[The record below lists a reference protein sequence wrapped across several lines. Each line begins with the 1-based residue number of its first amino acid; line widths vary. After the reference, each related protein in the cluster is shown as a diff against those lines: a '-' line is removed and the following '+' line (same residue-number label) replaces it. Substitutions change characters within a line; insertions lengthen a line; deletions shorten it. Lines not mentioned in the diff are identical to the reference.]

1 MNYRER
7 FKKWFTLDH
16 VVDLSVDIVLIIWDV
31 ITSPILIVMR
41 LLRTFLGRWFTGKL
55 KAGARGIA
63 HYFERKREYRLEHN
77 IGIIKTYWF
86 LILSSPF
93 ILFGIALGVM
103 FLIVGAEL
111 FQWVFDV
118 EKGLLSDNP
127 DPDHISDSKISDAL
141 E

>member
-63 HYFERKREYRLEHN
+63 HYLS
-77 IGIIKTYWF
+77 
-86 LILSSPF
+86 LI
-93 ILFGIALGVM
+93 
-103 FLIVGAEL
+103 
-111 FQWVFDV
+111 
-118 EKGLLSDNP
+118 
-127 DPDHISDSKISDAL
+127 HI
-141 E
+141 